1 MAKFSLEIVTPDR
14 KFFKGEV
21 ESLTVS
27 SLVGKMQF
35 LANHTPYVAALL
47 PDVIKIKQDGFNKYA
62 VIAGGFIEFIDNKA
76 IIMADA
82 AEWPEEIDRE
92 RAEEELDRAKKKL
105 QAKDENIDYLKAK
118 LKLMKATARLKA
130 SEIINKK

>member
-14 KFFKGEV
+14 RFFKGEV
-21 ESLTVS
+21 DSLIVS

-47 PDVIKIKQDGFNKYA
+47 PDVIKITQNGFNKYA

-92 RAEEELDRAKKKL
+92 RAEEELDRARKKL

-130 SEIINKK
+130 SDIMNKK

>member
-14 KFFKGEV
+14 RFFKGEV
-21 ESLTVS
+21 ESLIVT
-27 SLVGKMQF
+27 SLSGKMQF
-35 LANHTPYVAALL
+35 LANHTPYVAGLL
-47 PDVIKIKQDGFNKYA
+47 PDVIKITQGGFNKYA
-62 VIAGGFIEFIDNKA
+62 VIAGGFVEFLDNKA

-92 RAEEELDRAKKKL
+92 RAEEELDRARKKL

-118 LKLMKATARLKA
+118 LKLMKATARLRA
-130 SEIINKK
+130 SEIKK